1 MRFRNPG
8 YAGIFNFANSGSLVT
23 LAYKPSPSISKLN
36 LFAMCQNHGVAYLEP
51 GKVEVQ
57 EIEYPK
63 LSLGN
68 RKCNHGV
75 ILKIVSTNICGSDQ
89 HMVRG
94 RTTAPSGLVLG
105 HEITGVVIEAG
116 SDVEFIK
123 VGDLVSVPFN
133 IACGR
138 CRNCKAGQTGICLNV
153 NPARPGAA
161 YGYVDMGGWV
171 GGQAE
176 YVMVPYADFNLLKF
190 PDKDQAMAKIKD
202 LTLLSDIFPTGFH
215 GAVSAGVGPGSI
227 VYVAGAG
234 PVGLACAASCQ
245 LLGAAVVI
253 VGDMIPERLNQAKSF
268 GCEVIDLRKDTP
280 LEEAIAAIIGVPEVD
295 CFVDC
300 VGFEARGHGA
310 DTVEEQPAIVLNTA
324 MAITRAGGAIGIPG
338 LYVTGDPGAKDDA
351 AKIGSLRI
359 RIGLGWAKSHSFYT
373 GQCPVM
379 KYHRQLMNAILY
391 DKIKIAKAVNVE
403 VISLKDAPRGYKDF
417 DKGAAKKYVID
428 PHGMIMN

>member
-1 MRFRNPG
+1 
-8 YAGIFNFANSGSLVT
+8 
-23 LAYKPSPSISKLN
+23 
-36 LFAMCQNHGVAYLEP
+36 MCQNHGVAYIKP
-51 GKVEVQ
+51 GEVEVR
-57 EIEYPK
+57 EIDYPK
-63 LSLGN
+63 LAIGN
-68 RKCNHGV
+68 RQCHHGV
-75 ILKIVSTNICGSDQ
+75 ILKIVATNICGSDQ

-94 RTTAPSGLVLG
+94 RTTAPAGLVLG
-105 HEITGVVIEAG
+105 HEITGIVIEAG
-116 SDVEFIK
+116 RDVEFIHE
-123 VGDLVSVPFN
+123 GDLVSVPFN

-176 YVMVPYADFNLLKF
+176 YVMIPYADFNLLKF
-190 PDKDQAMAKIKD
+190 PDKDRAMEKIKD

-215 GAVSAGVGPGSI
+215 GAVTAGVGPGSI

-253 VGDMIPERLNQAKSF
+253 VGDMNKERLEQARSF
-268 GCEVIDLRKDTP
+268 GCETVDLSQETP
-280 LEEAIAAIIGVPEVD
+280 LPDQIAAIVGVPEVD
-295 CFVDC
+295 SFVDC
-300 VGFEARGHGA
+300 VGFEAKGHGA
-310 DTVEEQPAIVLNTA
+310 DSDKEQAATVLNSA
-324 MAITRAGGAIGIPG
+324 MEVTRAGGAIGIPG
-338 LYVTGDPGAKDDA
+338 LYVTGDPGAADKA
-351 AKIGSLRI
+351 AQQGNLSI

-391 DKIKIAKAVNVE
+391 DKIQIAKAVNVQ
-403 VISLKDAPRGYKDF
+403 VIKLQDAPNGYKDF
-417 DKGAAKKYVID
+417 DKGAAKKFVID
-428 PHGMIMN
+428 PNGMIMN

>member
-1 MRFRNPG
+1 M
-8 YAGIFNFANSGSLVT
+8 LT
-23 LAYKPSPSISKLN
+23 LKSYL
-36 LFAMCQNHGVAYLEP
+36 MCQNHGVAYIKP
-51 GKVEVQ
+51 GEVAVQ

-63 LSLGN
+63 LAIGD
-68 RKCNHGV
+68 RKCEHGV

-94 RTTAPSGLVLG
+94 RTTAPAGLVLG
-105 HEITGVVIEAG
+105 HEITGIVIEAG
-116 SDVEFIK
+116 RDVEFIK

-138 CRNCKAGQTGICLNV
+138 CRNCKEGKTGICLNV

-190 PDKDQAMAKIKD
+190 PDKDQGMAYIKD
-202 LTLLSDIFPTGFH
+202 LTLLSDIFPTGYH
-215 GAVSAGVGPGSI
+215 GAVTAGVGPGTI

-234 PVGLACAASCQ
+234 PVGLACAASCH

-253 VGDMIPERLNQAKSF
+253 VGDMIPERLAQAASF
-268 GCEVIDLRKDTP
+268 GCEVIDLTKDTP
-280 LEEAIAAIIGVPEVD
+280 LEQAIEAIIGVPEVD

-310 DTVEEQPAIVLNTA
+310 HAVEERPATVLNTA
-324 MAITRAGGAIGIPG
+324 MAVTRAGGAIGIPG
-338 LYVTGDPGAKDDA
+338 LYVTGDPGAKDKA
-351 AKIGSLRI
+351 AQEGSLSI

-379 KYHRQLMNAILY
+379 KYHRNLMNAILW

-403 VISLKDAPRGYKDF
+403 VITLQDAPRGYADF
-417 DKGAAKKYVID
+417 DRGAAKKFVID
-428 PHGMIMN
+428 PHGMIV